1 MSTAPKKDILWNM
14 ADPGDPYDIKKSL
27 IAKLPG
33 DKKIFM
39 GEHLELVVLFQG
51 AEIERLIESLNDY
64 KLKYKELEKVEL
76 DRHSYEVQIK
86 ELTELC
92 QSLESFKIDNN
103 RLKEF
108 VAKQT
113 AEIEDLRRQLQGRD
127 SDI

>member
-1 MSTAPKKDILWNM
+1 MSTAQKKDILWNM
-14 ADPGDPYDIKKSL
+14 TDPGDPYDIKKSL

-39 GEHLELVVLFQG
+39 GDHLELVVLFQG
-51 AEIERLIESLNDY
+51 AEIERLIESLNGY

-92 QSLESFKIDNN
+92 QGLEPLKIDNS

-108 VAKQT
+108 VVKQT
-113 AEIEDLRRQLQGRD
+113 AEIDDLRRQLQGRD